1 MSGFDY
7 TELDPEERT
16 YRFFGL
22 FSVGIGIISL
32 CAAIIPMC
40 GAASSLL
47 GLGLG
52 MIGRRSDNKKMATAG
67 IMVSSLG
74 LIISIVYGITWF
86 FQK

>member
-1 MSGFDY
+1 MDGFDY

-16 YRFFGL
+16 YRLLGL
-22 FSVGIGIISL
+22 FSVAMGIISL

-67 IMVSSLG
+67 ILVSSLG
-74 LIISIVYGITWF
+74 LIIAIVYGLTWF
-86 FQK
+86 FQ